1 MSYKDEL
8 YKAYVNSHIRHRKG
22 VGSAA
27 DFRRRAR
34 AYQRIFGAHL
44 PSDNK
49 AAKIMD
55 LGCGPGSIVW
65 WLREGGYA
73 DVAGID
79 ISQEQVDI
87 ARGLGLS
94 SVVQGDIFEFLRIE
108 GAEYDVLFARD
119 VLEHLDKE
127 SAYHF
132 VKLSLARLKP
142 GGRLILQ
149 VPNAESPFFGRIRY
163 GDFTHELAFTPS
175 SVAQI
180 GYAVGFDKIQVF
192 PIRPVP
198 IGVRSAIRRFFWFF
212 VEAGLKWLIRLE
224 SPGAGSVVTTNLLV
238 VAVKA

>member
-8 YKAYVNSHIRHRKG
+8 YTSYVNTHIRHRKKAG
-22 VGSAA
+22 DLG
-27 DFRRRAR
+27 DFARRAR
-34 AYQRIFGAHL
+34 AYQRIFGRFV
-44 PSDNK
+44 PSDK
-49 AAKIMD
+49 SAKIMD

-65 WLREGGYA
+65 WLRDRGYR

-87 ARGLGLS
+87 AHGLGLDC
-94 SVVQGDIFEFLRIE
+94 VEKGDIFEFLRAD
-108 GAEYDVLFARD
+108 GADYDVLFARD

-127 SAYHF
+127 SCFQF
-132 VKLSLARLKP
+132 VKLCQARLKS

-175 SVAQI
+175 SVSQI
-180 GYAVGFDKIQVF
+180 GYATGFDKIEVF

-198 IGVRSAIRRFFWFF
+198 IGVRSSIRRFMWFF
-212 VEAGLKWLIRLE
+212 VEAAIKALVRIE

-238 VAVKA
+238 VASKS